1 MKRIFTFLTALILS
15 ANMANAQGYEI
26 EVKIKSVP
34 NDTLILGH
42 HFNERLIPDDTIK
55 LDGTGRG
62 VFRGKEALPTGMYF
76 IFLPNKNYF
85 DFLIDK
91 KAGEKFYIENDT
103 ANFLESVV
111 IKNSLEN
118 QVFMD
123 YQKFLAEK
131 QKQFKELKDQYDKI
145 KDGKN
150 AEAKRQEIID
160 RQNVLNQEVDN
171 KYMEQIKT
179 YPDMFFSK
187 FLTAT
192 RDITIPDNI
201 TDQTQRY
208 YYYKNH
214 FFDNFDISD
223 GALLRTPIYQNKIE
237 RYIDQMVMQM
247 PDSLIKETTWL
258 VNKTRPKGKLDEKNG
273 ELFRFMLVYF
283 FNKYAKSENM
293 VAENVYCSLADIYI
307 KDAFWD
313 TDSFKTKLKERVAK
327 KKNCLVGNISK
338 DITVKLIPD
347 SKEGMDALRPAI
359 DELKTKGVEI
369 EKAKPDFEARR
380 NDVVKLLDD
389 FINKFGKNYYSMHQ
403 MSAKYKLIVFWEP
416 DCSHCKEEL
425 PKLCQFFKDTLSATG
440 CEVFAIYM
448 NKSVDNLADVSRHV
462 GKCFDFLQE
471 KGIYNI
477 KGWHN
482 MFNPFDQ
489 YRTNYD
495 INSTPTIYLLNKDNE
510 ILAKRIAHTQ
520 AYDLIKYI
528 EEEQK
533 KQQK

>member
-62 VFRGKEALPTGMYF
+62 VFKGKEALPTGMYF

-103 ANFLESVV
+103 TDFLKNVV

-123 YQKFLAEK
+123 YQIFLAEK
-131 QKQFKELKDQYDKI
+131 QKQFKELKEEYDKI

-160 RQNVLNQEVDN
+160 RQNALNQEVDN
-171 KYMEQIKT
+171 KYTEQIKT

-192 RDITIPDNI
+192 RDVTIPDNI

-214 FFDNFDISD
+214 F
-223 GALLRTPIYQNKIE
+223 
-237 RYIDQMVMQM
+237 
-247 PDSLIKETTWL
+247 
-258 VNKTRPKGKLDEKNG
+258 
-273 ELFRFMLVYF
+273 
-283 FNKYAKSENM
+283 
-293 VAENVYCSLADIYI
+293 
-307 KDAFWD
+307 
-313 TDSFKTKLKERVAK
+313 
-327 KKNCLVGNISK
+327 
-338 DITVKLIPD
+338 
-347 SKEGMDALRPAI
+347 
-359 DELKTKGVEI
+359 
-369 EKAKPDFEARR
+369 
-380 NDVVKLLDD
+380 
-389 FINKFGKNYYSMHQ
+389 
-403 MSAKYKLIVFWEP
+403 
-416 DCSHCKEEL
+416 
-425 PKLCQFFKDTLSATG
+425 
-440 CEVFAIYM
+440 
-448 NKSVDNLADVSRHV
+448 
-462 GKCFDFLQE
+462 
-471 KGIYNI
+471 
-477 KGWHN
+477 
-482 MFNPFDQ
+482 
-489 YRTNYD
+489 
-495 INSTPTIYLLNKDNE
+495 
-510 ILAKRIAHTQ
+510 
-520 AYDLIKYI
+520 
-528 EEEQK
+528 
-533 KQQK
+533 